1 MDNIIVEELSNGF
14 KKLKAEQGYY
24 LYNKVVK
31 QIYSVAIVKDAN
43 DYVAIR
49 DDENPFKET
58 QQNIDIQE
66 NNVEDVM
73 QNNAINIP
81 QEKEE
86 DSESKYNFGKSDTGN
101 EESDIILDVDEM
113 E

>member
-1 MDNIIVEELSNGF
+1 MNNIIETELSNGF

-31 QIYSVAIVKDAN
+31 QIYSVAIVKDTN
-43 DYVAIR
+43 DYIAIR
-49 DDENPFKET
+49 DDVEET
-58 QQNIDIQE
+58 QQNFDIQE
-66 NNVEDVM
+66 NNVEDAM

-81 QEKEE
+81 QEEE
-86 DSESKYNFGKSDTGN
+86 DLESKYNFGKSDTGN
-101 EESDIILDVDEM
+101 EESDIILDIDEM

>member
-1 MDNIIVEELSNGF
+1 MDNIIVEELWNGF

-49 DDENPFKET
+49 DGENPFEET
-58 QQNIDIQE
+58 QQDFDMQE
-66 NNVEDVM
+66 NNVEEAM
-73 QNNAINIP
+73 QNDAINIP
-81 QEKEE
+81 QEEE

-101 EESDIILDVDEM
+101 EESDIVLDIDEM

>member
-1 MDNIIVEELSNGF
+1 MNNIIETELSNGF
-14 KKLKAEQGYY
+14 KKLKPEKGFR

-31 QIYSVAIVKDAN
+31 QIYSVAIVKDTN
-43 DYVAIR
+43 DYIAIR
-49 DDENPFKET
+49 DGENPFEET
-58 QQNIDIQE
+58 QQNFDIQG
-66 NNVEDVM
+66 NNVEDAM

-86 DSESKYNFGKSDTGN
+86 DSESKYNFGKSDEGN
-101 EESDIILDVDEM
+101 EESDIILDMDEN

>member
-1 MDNIIVEELSNGF
+1 MDNIIVVELSNGF
-14 KKLKAEQGYY
+14 KKLKPEKGFR

-31 QIYSVAIVKDAN
+31 QIYSVAIVKDTN
-43 DYVAIR
+43 DYIAIR
-49 DDENPFKET
+49 DGENPFDET
-58 QQNIDIQE
+58 QQGFDIQE

-86 DSESKYNFGKSDTGN
+86 DSESKYNFGKSDEGN
-101 EESDIILDVDEM
+101 EESDIILDIDEN

>member
-1 MDNIIVEELSNGF
+1 MDNIIVVELSNGF

-31 QIYSVAIVKDAN
+31 QIYSVAIVKDTN
-43 DYVAIR
+43 DYIAIR
-49 DDENPFKET
+49 DNENPFEET
-58 QQNIDIQE
+58 QQNFDKQE
-66 NNVEDVM
+66 NNVEDAM

-81 QEKEE
+81 QEE

-101 EESDIILDVDEM
+101 EESDIILDIDEN